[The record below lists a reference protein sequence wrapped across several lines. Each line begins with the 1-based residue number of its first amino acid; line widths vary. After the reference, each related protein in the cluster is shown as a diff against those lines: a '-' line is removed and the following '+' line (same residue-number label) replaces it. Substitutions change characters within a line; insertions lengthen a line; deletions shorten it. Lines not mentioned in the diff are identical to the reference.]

1 MYGHP
6 AAAAGGIGGIGMKRV
21 LGMVTAGVM
30 ALALAGPAA
39 AGQPNNQ
46 ACLGHD
52 VSGYAAAGSGFGAFV
67 AGIASTTQGIG
78 SEVQAHLAGQVPDEA
93 LPNTCND

>member
-1 MYGHP
+1 MVGEDLQP
-6 AAAAGGIGGIGMKRV
+6 LGAIGGFAMRRLVGLFAAA
-21 LGMVTAGVM
+21 
-30 ALALAGPAA
+30 ALALAVAAPATA
-39 AGQPNNQ
+39 AQPNNQ

-52 VSGYAAAGSGFGAFV
+52 VSGYAAAGSGFGHFV